1 MATETEM
8 MDKMLSEMSKG
19 GMGSN
24 ENKNDPDNRLLA
36 DIKNSIVD
44 MQQQMQSTYS
54 NLADIKISGKSHDG
68 SVTITM
74 TATYGF
80 EDIDF
85 DERAL
90 QGGVKEFK
98 WRIREAWKNLSE
110 EIQKT
115 TQSKTVELLQSMQI
129 PDDIKNITMDEQD
142 GDKGGEG
149 GQGGGTRGAFG
160 GA

>member
-1 MATETEM
+1 MADIM
-8 MDKMLSEMSKG
+8 
-19 GMGSN
+19 N
-24 ENKNDPDNRLLA
+24 PDVDSRLLA

-54 NLADIKISGKSHDG
+54 NLADIKLTGESHDK
-68 SVTITM
+68 SVKITM
-74 TATYGF
+74 TATYAF
-80 EDIDF
+80 EDIEF

-115 TQSKTVELLQSMQI
+115 TQNKTVELLQSMQI
-129 PDDIKNITMDEQD
+129 PDDIKNISMEEQ
-142 GDKGGEG
+142 GGEG
-149 GQGGGTRGAFG
+149 GEGGNGSQGALGGGSSAP
-160 GA
+160 AA

>member
-1 MATETEM
+1 MADATQQ
-8 MDKMLSEMSKG
+8 DDSG
-19 GMGSN
+19 
-24 ENKNDPDNRLLA
+24 DLLA
-36 DIKNSIVD
+36 DIKSSIMD

-54 NLADIKISGKSHDG
+54 NLDDIKLTGLSHDKT
-68 SVTITM
+68 VKIIM
-74 TATYGF
+74 TATYRF
-80 EDIDF
+80 EDIEF

-129 PDDIKNITMDEQD
+129 PDDIKNITVDD
-142 GDKGGEG
+142 ADGGEG
-149 GQGGGTRGAFG
+149 GAGTSTRAITDGSAT
-160 GA
+160 

>member
-1 MATETEM
+1 MA
-8 MDKMLSEMSKG
+8 DAFQ
-19 GMGSN
+19 
-24 ENKNDPDNRLLA
+24 PDDSRLLA

-54 NLADIKISGKSHDG
+54 NLADIKISGESHDKT
-68 SVTITM
+68 VKITM
-74 TATYGF
+74 SATYDF
-80 EDIDF
+80 EDIEF

-115 TQSKTVELLQSMQI
+115 TQSKTVELLQKMQI
-129 PDDIKNITMDEQD
+129 PEDIKNITGDE
-142 GDKGGEG
+142 GGEDG
-149 GQGGGTRGAFG
+149 SGSTVTGNRSITDVPAG
-160 GA
+160 